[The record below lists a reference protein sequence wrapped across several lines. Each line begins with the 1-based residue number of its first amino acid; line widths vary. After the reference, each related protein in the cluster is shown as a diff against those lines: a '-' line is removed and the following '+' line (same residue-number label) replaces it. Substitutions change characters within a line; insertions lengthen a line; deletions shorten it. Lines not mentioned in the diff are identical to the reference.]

1 MRGWIP
7 NFGAGNSLGRL
18 RCAPCCQAL
27 SKKVCRGIFRGT
39 PQSIDLQVI
48 GFRKHTDKLEFARR
62 AGGQVVTSV
71 VCNRSQPDPL
81 GIVLRFGKLEFEE
94 GSAGPEQHCHS
105 EPVRLS
111 GVGISIEF
119 WAAHRHTVCSF
130 CTVSQ
135 NSSTRSDTS
144 IRGIATPV
152 CALARN
158 DREFD
163 KFPICVCYTELHR

>member
-27 SKKVCRGIFRGT
+27 SKKVCRGIFHGT

-81 GIVLRFGKLEFEE
+81 GIVLWRDKLEF
-94 GSAGPEQHCHS
+94 GVPS
-105 EPVRLS
+105 ERVIPR
-111 GVGISIEF
+111 
-119 WAAHRHTVCSF
+119 
-130 CTVSQ
+130 
-135 NSSTRSDTS
+135 
-144 IRGIATPV
+144 
-152 CALARN
+152 
-158 DREFD
+158 
-163 KFPICVCYTELHR
+163 K